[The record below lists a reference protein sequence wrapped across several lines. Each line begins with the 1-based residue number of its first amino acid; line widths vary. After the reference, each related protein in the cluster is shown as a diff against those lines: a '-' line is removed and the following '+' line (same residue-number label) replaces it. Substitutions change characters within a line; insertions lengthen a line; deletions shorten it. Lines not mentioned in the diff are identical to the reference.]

1 MPIPDQ
7 RDLEATRRAM
17 TDWLSAKLP
26 DARGLVLTDL
36 VAPTGTGYSN
46 DTLLF
51 DASWREGGDPRQEEF
66 VARIRPSGYQ
76 VFPETDVA
84 LQYQVMRI
92 LGTGTDV
99 PVPHVFWLEEDT
111 SVLGQPF
118 FLMRRVHGEIPS
130 DSPPFTMEG
139 FLVDASP
146 ADRERS
152 WNSGI
157 DAMARVHD
165 VTALDG
171 LGLTALVDKPAFG
184 PSGLAQQLGYY
195 EGYFA
200 WAANG
205 RPQPV
210 AEAAWEWL
218 HANRPTAP
226 EPLRL
231 CWGDSRIS
239 NQIFRDF
246 ECVSVIDWEMV
257 TLGNPVQDVAWW
269 IFLDRHWTEG
279 IGIPRLEG
287 FPSYD
292 DTIGRWEQGTG
303 LSGADAE
310 YYGVFAGFRFAVIM
324 MRIAQMMVE
333 FEVLPAD
340 TDLETNNIV
349 TQILARQLGLP
360 SPGDAITL

>member
-1 MPIPDQ
+1 MPIPAQ
-7 RDLEATRRAM
+7 RDLEATRRTM
-17 TDWLSAKLP
+17 TDWLTGKLP
-26 DARGLVLTDL
+26 DARDLSLGAL
-36 VAPTGTGYSN
+36 VAPAGTGYSN

-51 DASWREGGDPRQEEF
+51 DATWTEGGEARREEY

-84 LQYQVMRI
+84 LQYHVMRI
-92 LGTGTDV
+92 LGASTDV
-99 PVPHVFWLEEDT
+99 PVPTVFWLEEDE

-139 FLVDASP
+139 FLVDAP
-146 ADRERS
+146 PDRRAQL

-157 DAMARVHD
+157 DAMARVHRVED
-165 VTALDG
+165 LEG
-171 LGLTALVDKPAFG
+171 LGLTALVDKPEFG
-184 PSGLAQQLGYY
+184 PSGLGQQLGYY
-195 EGYFA
+195 ERYLE
-200 WAANG
+200 WAACG

-210 AEAAWEWL
+210 AEAAWDWL
-218 HANRPTAP
+218 LANRPTEP

-239 NQIFRDF
+239 NQIFDDF
-246 ECVSVIDWEMV
+246 SCVAVIDWEMV

-269 IFLDRHWTEG
+269 IFLDQHWTEG
-279 IGIPRLEG
+279 IDIDRLEG
-287 FPSYD
+287 FPDYD
-292 DTIGRWEQGTG
+292 ETIRRWEASTG
-303 LSGADAE
+303 LSGDALD
-310 YYGVFAGFRFAVIM
+310 YYGVFAGFRFAVVM
-324 MRIAQMMVE
+324 MRIAQMMIE

-349 TQILARQLGLP
+349 TQLLARRLGLP
-360 SPGDAITL
+360 SPGAAISL